1 MRSCTEMEKE
11 QQRVEQDQVIRH
23 SLSLIKRKLVI
34 MSGKGGVGKSTV
46 AVNLAVALAAQGNRV
61 GLMDV
66 DLHGPSVPTLLG
78 IQGRRLVSGFDRIL
92 PFNYSENLKVLS
104 IANLIDEKDEAVIWR
119 GPMKAGAIKQF
130 ISDVEWGELDYL
142 VIDSPPGT
150 GDEPLTVAQAVSG
163 GEAVV
168 VTTPQEV
175 SLADVRRCVRFCG
188 RVRMPV
194 LGIIENMSGFL
205 CPHCGGEVTI
215 FKKGGGE
222 EGARAMGVP
231 FLGSIPI
238 DTAIVMS
245 SDEGRPLLAG
255 SPELVSYEPFRG
267 IVDRIAA
274 NEAGEKDAG
283 ALLKKDEAGKGIEQ
297 DESRAAKEVKHM
309 KYAVPV
315 ADGVL
320 CSHFGHCEQFAI
332 LTVEAGKMVLKEHV
346 TPPPHE
352 PGVLPEW
359 LASMGVSV
367 VIAGGMGSRA
377 HELFRARN
385 IEVITGAP
393 QGSPEELVTQYL
405 AGTMKTG
412 QNVCDH

>member
-1 MRSCTEMEKE
+1 MEKE
-11 QQRVEQDQVIRH
+11 DQRVEQDRMIQH
-23 SLSLIKRKLVI
+23 SLSLIKRKIVV

-46 AVNLAVALAAQGNRV
+46 AVNLAVALAAQGNKV

-78 IQGRRLVSGFDRIL
+78 IQGRRLVSGFDRIM
-92 PFNYSENLKVLS
+92 PFNYTDNLKVLS

-130 ISDVEWGELDYL
+130 ISDVEWGDLDYL

-150 GDEPLTVAQAVSG
+150 GDEPLTVAQAVLG

-175 SLADVRRCVRFCG
+175 SLADVRRCIRFCS
-188 RVRMPV
+188 RVGMPV

-205 CPHCGGEVTI
+205 CPHCNREVTI

-222 EGARAMGVP
+222 QGAHAMGVP

-238 DTAIVMS
+238 DTAIVLS

-255 SPELVSYEPFRG
+255 NPELVSYEPFHI
-267 IVDRIAA
+267 IVEKIAA
-274 NEAGEKDAG
+274 KEAEKKDAG
-283 ALLKKDEAGKGIEQ
+283 ALLKREDAGKDIEQ
-297 DESRAAKEVKHM
+297 EKSQTAKEVRHM

-315 ADGVL
+315 ENGAL
-320 CSHFGHCEQFAI
+320 CPHFGHCQQFAI
-332 LTVEAGKMVLKEHV
+332 LTVEGRTIVLEEHV

-377 HELFRARN
+377 QELFRARN

-393 QGSPEELVTQYL
+393 QGSPEELVAQYL